1 MTVMLDDSRDGRQ
14 VNAIC
19 LEGGD
24 GCGKTTVMRE
34 LVPRL
39 RDMGYDALP
48 LREPGGNEICE
59 SIRDV
64 LLADSSDGMY
74 PITEA
79 MLYAASRY
87 QLMNDLIRPAMC
99 DGKLVVLDR
108 FVYSSFVYQGY
119 VAAEANRL
127 DAEAS
132 ARLVGDVM
140 RINDMATG
148 GWRPTLTFFL
158 DLPPERAIERMTKGR
173 DSADTNRFDT
183 RGLEYHRMIREAYL
197 RLDRFDEYRVVDA
210 DRDVGSIVTD
220 IIGEIRKYCEQG
232 RK

>member
-1 MTVMLDDSRDGRQ
+1 MSSIDNGGRHLS
-14 VNAIC
+14 AIC

-39 RDMGYDALP
+39 SDMGYDVMP

-59 SIRDV
+59 SIRDI

-74 PITEA
+74 PMTEA

-87 QLMNDLIRPAMC
+87 QLMNDLIRPAMR

-119 VAAEANRL
+119 VAAQTRGL
-127 DAEAS
+127 DADAS

-158 DLPPERAIERMTKGR
+158 DLPPERAIERMARGR
-173 DSADTNRFDT
+173 DSSETNRFDT

-210 DRDVGSIVTD
+210 DRDVDSIVGD
-220 IIGEIRKYCEQG
+220 IVDEIRSYCEQG
-232 RK
+232 

>member
-1 MTVMLDDSRDGRQ
+1 MSSIDNGGRRLS
-14 VNAIC
+14 AIC

-39 RDMGYDALP
+39 SDMGYDVMP

-74 PITEA
+74 PMTEA

-87 QLMNDLIRPAMC
+87 QLMNDLIRPAMR

-158 DLPPERAIERMTKGR
+158 DLPPERAIERMAKGR

-220 IIGEIRKYCEQG
+220 IIGEIRKYREQE
-232 RK
+232 